1 MDNSTTRF
9 PFTRLANLTLA
20 FAAACTFAGCASP
33 YSAIKEKQPDYHPTS
48 GAVGK
53 VAEAQTEIVKAIQQ
67 QPREPLAALGGY
79 ITAAEVASRQLQ
91 SNPKDTQAQSEYNF
105 AVGRI
110 IESIKSAQLD
120 PWTKPLSVPASS
132 GEWILTHKP
141 DPRPQWNPALYTFTP
156 ADQFDVHGTYVDKRV
171 TRPGIGAPTVAVAR
185 NLDPSAAGR
194 LAPPRIFYGVTTI
207 ARFEG
212 RRCVLAFEDPLAA
225 ETTRFQGRTVPMGAN
240 FTVPIAVMLAANDP
254 KKMELARVLRPE
266 KYAETARIIAL
277 QPYDPNR
284 TVVLFVH
291 GLMDSQATWT
301 PMINTLRGDPEIRK
315 RYQFWFYSYPSGYP
329 YPYSASIL
337 RNELDGVE
345 KKFHL
350 KKKMVVV
357 GHSMGGCISRLLIT
371 DAGDKLWMNIFK
383 KPPGE
388 VQMSPESR
396 KLLTDS
402 LIFQHRPEI
411 GRVVFVDAPLKGSE
425 LGSNWI
431 GRISSSLVKAPAT
444 LLSAGDDVMKAVSFQ
459 SGELAL
465 KRIPNSVDTLAPN
478 NRFVLAINTIPVRPG
493 IPYHII
499 GGDRGKGGNKDKTK
513 PMMSDGVVAYWSY
526 YMDGAQSV
534 KIVPSGHSAHQNPE
548 AIEEVRRILKLNV
561 NQ

>member
-1 MDNSTTRF
+1 MNNTDRQF
-9 PFTRLANLTLA
+9 PFTPLANYALAILAAGTL
-20 FAAACTFAGCASP
+20 AGCASP
-33 YSAIKEKQPDYHPTS
+33 YSAISERRPEYHPAT
-48 GAVGK
+48 GAGGALVGAP
-53 VAEAQTEIVKAIQQ
+53 AEITKAMEQE
-67 QPREPLAALGGY
+67 RRDPLAALGGY

-91 SNPKDTQAQSEYNF
+91 SNPKDEQARNDYNF
-105 AVGRI
+105 SVGRI
-110 IESIKSAQLD
+110 IATIRDAKLD
-120 PWTKPLSVPASS
+120 PWTKPLSVPAS
-132 GEWILTHKP
+132 GGAWVLTHKP

-156 ADQFDVHGTYVDKRV
+156 VDQFDVHGTYVTERT
-171 TRPGIGAPTVAVAR
+171 TRPGLGAPTVAVAR
-185 NLDPSAAGR
+185 NLDPSAAAR
-194 LAPPRIFYGVTTI
+194 YAPPRIYYGVTTI

-225 ETTRFQGRTVPMGAN
+225 ETTRFQGRTVPMGAD

-266 KYAETARIIAL
+266 KYAQTARVIAL

-337 RNELDGVE
+337 RHELDGVE
-345 KKFHL
+345 KKFNL
-350 KKKMVVV
+350 QKKIVVV

-371 DAGDKLWMNIFK
+371 DAGDKLWMGIFK

-388 VQMSPESR
+388 VPMSPESK
-396 KLLTDS
+396 KLITDS
-402 LIFQHRPEI
+402 LIFQHRPEV
-411 GRVVFVDAPLKGSE
+411 GRVIFVDAPLKGSE
-425 LGSNWI
+425 LGSNWV
-431 GRISSSLVKAPAT
+431 GRISSSLVKAPVA
-444 LLSAGDDVMKAVSFQ
+444 LLSAGDDVMKTVHFE
-459 SGELAL
+459 SGGQTM

-478 NRFVLAINTIPVRPG
+478 NRFVLAVNTIPVTPG

-499 GGDRGKGGNKDKTK
+499 GGDRGKGGNKDQTK

-526 YMDGAQSV
+526 HMDGAQSE

-548 AIEEVRRILKLNV
+548 AIEEVRRILKLNGR
-561 NQ
+561 